1 MPSRSLRRAGS
12 PSALPL
18 AALALIVLLALS
30 ACTPGAAVS
39 TPPPE
44 SSGTAAPTATAGPS
58 SLTLDCGALVS
69 PSDLTTLLGP
79 TAALSE
85 DHEPVTDTE
94 AARGPLALPAAGG
107 GACTWTARDAS
118 LKVRILPHATKAW
131 TALAGSHGS
140 TPGAAYEGGE
150 SRGGDC
156 DFTTSSSCQ
165 TNVLVAEA
173 WLAVEV
179 SAGAGAGFTEQ
190 VFHDIVQRMLPVTA
204 KAVAGAPLLPAM
216 KDIDCENADLL
227 QHMKSAL
234 DLQSVANG
242 GIEVMFRIDD
252 APLFIDRLSVCQF
265 QSDDVEGLGHL
276 GSVSVLHGATAEYAV
291 ERSAVIAA
299 NPTASGATIKVKDQ
313 AVPALVWSATSGG
326 VTEGVADALV
336 RDTWVQFRGNG
347 QDPQACADVVE
358 WVANHLAMIG

>member
-1 MPSRSLRRAGS
+1 MPPRSLRRTGS

-18 AALALIVLLALS
+18 AALALIVPLALS

-39 TPPPE
+39 TPRPE
-44 SSGTAAPTATAGPS
+44 SSGTAAPTATAAPT

-69 PSDLTTLLGP
+69 PRDLTTLLGP
-79 TAALSE
+79 AVAPSE
-85 DHEPVTDTE
+85 DHEPVTDIE

-107 GACTWTARDAS
+107 NACTWTAGTAS

-131 TALAGSHGS
+131 AVLSGEHGS
-140 TPGAAYEGGE
+140 TPGAPYEGGE

-156 DFTTSSSCQ
+156 DFTTSSFCQ

-204 KAVAGAPLLPAM
+204 NAVAGAPLLPAM
-216 KDIDCENADLL
+216 KDIGCEDADLL
-227 QHMKSAL
+227 AHMKSAL
-234 DLQSVANG
+234 GLQSVTNG
-242 GIEVMFRIDD
+242 GVEVMFRIDD
-252 APLFIDRLSVCQF
+252 APLFIDRLSICQF

-276 GSVSVLHGATAEYAV
+276 GSVSVLHGAADEYAV
-291 ERSAVIAA
+291 ERSAVLAA
-299 NPTASGATIKVKDQ
+299 NPTASGATIKVKDH
-313 AVPALVWSATSGG
+313 AVSALVWSASGG

-336 RDTWVQFRGNG
+336 GDTWVQFRGNG
-347 QDPQACADVVE
+347 EDPQACADVVE
-358 WVANHLAMIG
+358 WVANHLAVTG